1 MNKNID
7 RRVFLTNFAMLA
19 AGIAAPAAHAN
30 GPADRPDKRRQLTDL
45 TAVAAVTAMRNGELK
60 AEDYAHALLDR
71 AQQLDG
77 LNAFRTLDQEMVLEA
92 ARAAD
97 KSRASGAHVGT
108 LHGLPIPVKDSV
120 NSKALPTS
128 YGTAAFRNFRPNNDA
143 GVLKLLLAQGGILM
157 GKTNIHE
164 LSAGWTSNNP
174 IFGAVHNPYDP
185 SRIPGGSSGG
195 SAVAVAAC
203 MAPLAVAA
211 DTWGSIRVPAS
222 MCGLAGLRPSYG
234 RYPDDGILPL
244 ADAKFDQSGSLA
256 RTVGDLALFDAA
268 LTSDRGPLTATPL
281 KGVRVGIAPEFLL
294 SGLDPEVERITTD
307 AMQKL
312 RAVGVELIE
321 VELPDILKTTDDTVD
336 TIMSYEGHLAVSAF
350 LDAQGAGI
358 TFDQM
363 LQQASED
370 IRRDFDPADR
380 PTQDAYQAALA
391 QRQRIREATG
401 RFYEQHRIVALTF
414 PPILIPPPPISH
426 EGKFSIGGKQV
437 SFGAAMTRNTALGT
451 CADLTSLVLPAGM
464 TSNGLPVGLEFDAL
478 TGHDRALLALGLSLE
493 KGLGSIPSPRFG
505 GAA

>member
-7 RRVFLTNFAMLA
+7 RREFLTNFAMLA

-30 GPADRPDKRRQLTDL
+30 GARLAKRHPLTDL
-45 TAVAAVTAMRNGELK
+45 TAIAAVAAMRNGDIK
-60 AEDYAHALLDR
+60 AEDYARALLDR
-71 AQQLDG
+71 ARQLES
-77 LNAFRTLDQEMVLEA
+77 LNAFRTLDAEMVLEA

-97 KSRASGAHVGT
+97 KSRASGAHLGA

-128 YGTAAFRNFRPNNDA
+128 YGTAAFRKFRPNNDA

-195 SAVAVAAC
+195 SAAAVAAR

-268 LTSDRGPLTATPL
+268 LTSDHAPLRATPL
-281 KGVRVGIAPEFLL
+281 RGVRLGIAHEFLL
-294 SGLDPEVERITTD
+294 SGLDPQVDRVTTD

-312 RAVGVELIE
+312 RSAGAELIE
-321 VELPDILKTTDDTVD
+321 VDLPDILKTADDTVD
-336 TIMSYEGHLAVSAF
+336 TIMSYEGNLAVSAF

-370 IRRDFDPADR
+370 IRRDFDPGDR
-380 PTQDAYQAALA
+380 PTKDAYQAALA
-391 QRQRIREATG
+391 QRQRIREETG

-414 PPILIPPPPISH
+414 PPILIPPPPISN

-493 KGLGSIPSPRFG
+493 KALGSIPSPKFR